1 MHDGARQRKQ
11 MKRGHRRMAIHVN
24 AHFIRIF
31 GYGVCLE
38 IRAAIIHGSEGEEA
52 LGVCGYI

>member
-1 MHDGARQRKQ
+1 
-11 MKRGHRRMAIHVN
+11 MAIHVN